1 MMTPGRSR
9 RFFTA
14 FYDALSP
21 LLRAAPPC
29 NANRRRSFATLL
41 LASKRQ
47 ACFPLRM
54 PPQVKFFSFS
64 STSTAAASVWTPRSR
79 YVVSRGFAGFFVCT
93 SIPTGAGPTTTT
105 TTTAAASAV
114 VEKSAG
120 VVGAGLRWYRGGCF
134 AGLGFRALH
143 TLPRRKGKKVR
154 GGGDDERKQS
164 LGSLKPSSTVEA
176 GGGGGGAERKKVDGG
191 QAEPTIGIFERVSHI
206 HRPTKDEMLAAA
218 TGAWQRLRI
227 RAKWS
232 LIRQMRPYSLDDIG
246 AFFSWLLLGHIVW
259 VVVGTTTF
267 LSVAIFLVN
276 SVSTQGLSREGVR
289 VLEIAWVQR

>member
-21 LLRAAPPC
+21 LLLRAAPPSPL
-29 NANRRRSFATLL
+29 RRRSFGTLPPT
-41 LASKRQ
+41 SN
-47 ACFPLRM
+47 CFPLRI
-54 PPQVKFFSFS
+54 PPQIKFFSVSF
-64 STSTAAASVWTPRSR
+64 TSTAAASVWTPRSR

-93 SIPTGAGPTTTT
+93 VVPTGAGPTTTT
-105 TTTAAASAV
+105 TTAAAASAV
-114 VEKSAG
+114 VDKSAG
-120 VVGAGLRWYRGGCF
+120 VVGAGLRRYRGGCF

-154 GGGDDERKQS
+154 GDERKQS
-164 LGSLKPSSTVEA
+164 PGSAKPSSTTETS
-176 GGGGGGAERKKVDGG
+176 GGGAERKVEGG
-191 QAEPTIGIFERVSHI
+191 KPEPTIGIFERVSHV

-232 LIRQMRPYSLDDIG
+232 LIRQMRPYSLDDIS

-267 LSVAIFLVN
+267 LSVAIVLVN
-276 SVSTQGLSREGVR
+276 SVSAQGLR
-289 VLEIAWVQR
+289 VLVIAWA